1 MNRLCLALIATTAL
15 ISLATASRGGDDVD
29 VESPFACTVSA
40 FDNDSC
46 ETTKDDDGEAC
57 VWCTYQSHGLCISA
71 DQSDII
77 EQAMPDINCGGDEE
91 EDEENEDFEDE
102 EEEEEEENYSE
113 DEEDE
118 EEDEDEDEDE
128 EEDVEEDELNEDSED
143 EEEDEVNE
151 DSEDEEEDEVNEDS
165 EDEEEDEETGDPFD
179 PSCVVAGMNSDDAE
193 TICKSTVD
201 QDGDSCVWC
210 DVQGIY
216 GLCLNHDQADAVSQY
231 VTCGSS
237 VLMDTDVA

>member
-118 EEDEDEDEDE
+118 EEDE
-128 EEDVEEDELNEDSED
+128 
-143 EEEDEVNE
+143 
-151 DSEDEEEDEVNEDS
+151 
-165 EDEEEDEETGDPFD
+165 ETGDPFD